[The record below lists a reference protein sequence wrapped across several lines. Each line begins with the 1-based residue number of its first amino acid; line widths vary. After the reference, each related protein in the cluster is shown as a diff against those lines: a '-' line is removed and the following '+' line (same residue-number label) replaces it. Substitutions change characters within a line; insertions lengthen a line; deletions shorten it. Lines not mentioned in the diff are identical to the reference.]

1 MAGTLLDGSLDDSAR
16 ILDVV
21 RKIGYLQL
29 DPTNAVA
36 RSHLLVLFSRLGPYD
51 VAKLERLLSGRKL
64 YEYSAAIVPAD
75 EYPLHLALM
84 RKFPHMFRAGY
95 PGWIERWLAD
105 NAGLRESILAQ
116 LREHG
121 PLPSREVVDVSE
133 RAWKST
139 GWTNERNVTRML
151 ELLWAKGEVLVHGR
165 QGAQR
170 LWALPGCVLPPAEPV
185 PLDEVKRVVGLRSL
199 RGLGVATG
207 KQVQDEPFV
216 GGPFYGLGDIVRE
229 LDGVERVEVEGQA
242 GAWFAHRND
251 LKLLDSPA
259 REPYTTLL
267 SPFDPLIRNR
277 KRTLAL
283 WDFDFRLEIYIPKEK
298 RWGFFVLPVLHGNDL
313 VGRIDPTMDRK
324 AGVLRINAIKW
335 EPVAPAD
342 VPLDAAV
349 GRLAEFLGATRVTWP
364 RSNRRPRARK

>member
-1 MAGTLLDGSLDDSAR
+1 
-16 ILDVV
+16 V

-51 VAKLERLLSGRKL
+51 LAKLERLLATRKL
-64 YEYSAAIVPAD
+64 YEYSAAIVPAE
-75 EYPLHLALM
+75 EYPLHLACM
-84 RKFPHMFRAGY
+84 RHFPHFFRGGY
-95 PGWIERWLAD
+95 PATIERWLGD
-105 NAGLRESILAQ
+105 NAALRKAIVAQ
-116 LREHG
+116 LKERG

-170 LWALPGCVLPPAEPV
+170 LWALPENVLPPAEPA
-185 PLDEVKRVVGLRSL
+185 PLDQVERHVALRSL

-207 KQVQDEPFV
+207 QQVREEPFV
-216 GGPFYGLGDIVRE
+216 GGPFYGLAEVVPE
-229 LDGVERVEVEGQA
+229 LDGVECVKVEGQK
-242 GAWFAHRND
+242 GTWYAHRDD
-251 LKLLDSPA
+251 LKLLDKPE
-259 REPYTTLL
+259 RGPYTTLL

-277 KRTLAL
+277 KRTQAL

-298 RWGFFVLPVLHGNDL
+298 RWGFFVLPVLHANDL
-313 VGRIDPTMDRK
+313 VGRIDPTMDRE

-335 EPVAPAD
+335 EPDAPAD
-342 VPLDAAV
+342 VPLEAAV
-349 GRLAEFLGATRVTWP
+349 ERLAEFLGAARVTWP
-364 RSNRRPRARK
+364 RSSRRT